1 MCGIIGGN
9 GFSNI
14 NQVEISLKKLLH
26 RGKDNSTIIEP
37 VTGLFMGHNRLAIQD
52 ISNTANQPFED
63 TDNDI
68 VVVFNGELWKNTIND
83 YSYLT
88 KEYKTKTNSS
98 DTELLAL
105 MYKKFGHKPIDFMK
119 RLDGMF
125 SFCIYDKKSNFLF
138 LGRDFIGRL
147 PFYYLERND
156 KKIAFASEIKALT
169 ESFKVNYHH
178 ANKNSKDRKKEVIRT
193 VTPGTC
199 MIYCL
204 ETGDIQSHTYFNFND
219 FLKKDTDSID
229 LGLEYYT
236 KELNLLLNKAVD
248 NELISD
254 VPICTILSGGIDS
267 VIITYL
273 LSKRVKNLKAFVV
286 NVTSGTRKAK
296 LKDDLYYA
304 REFSKEI
311 GIDLIE
317 VNVTKDDIVSKLG
330 ESIYASEDWKW
341 TQISPAVAQL
351 FLAKEIDEQGFKVVF
366 GGEGSDEIFASYGD
380 EFRWSWQDPKLYHS
394 KRVQLL
400 RELHRSNL
408 IRTNKAMM
416 YGGTV
421 ELRTPFLDKTLV
433 EFGLGTPTRYR
444 DEANGRGKI
453 MKYLLRKAFEG
464 EISDE
469 ILWRP
474 KKTFQVGCHTD
485 FLKQE
490 KETIKN
496 YFDDSFIKYD
506 DEIILKKFIN
516 V

>member
-1 MCGIIGGN
+1 M
-9 GFSNI
+9 
-14 NQVEISLKKLLH
+14 
-26 RGKDNSTIIEP
+26 
-37 VTGLFMGHNRLAIQD
+37 
-52 ISNTANQPFED
+52 
-63 TDNDI
+63 
-68 VVVFNGELWKNTIND
+68 
-83 YSYLT
+83 
-88 KEYKTKTNSS
+88 
-98 DTELLAL
+98 
-105 MYKKFGHKPIDFMK
+105 
-119 RLDGMF
+119 
-125 SFCIYDKKSNFLF
+125 
-138 LGRDFIGRL
+138 
-147 PFYYLERND
+147 
-156 KKIAFASEIKALT
+156 
-169 ESFKVNYHH
+169 
-178 ANKNSKDRKKEVIRT
+178 
-193 VTPGTC
+193 
-199 MIYCL
+199 
-204 ETGDIQSHTYFNFND
+204 
-219 FLKKDTDSID
+219 
-229 LGLEYYT
+229 
-236 KELNLLLNKAVD
+236 
-248 NELISD
+248 
-254 VPICTILSGGIDS
+254 
-267 VIITYL
+267 
-273 LSKRVKNLKAFVV
+273 
-286 NVTSGTRKAK
+286 
-296 LKDDLYYA
+296 
-304 REFSKEI
+304 
-311 GIDLIE
+311 
-317 VNVTKDDIVSKLG
+317 
-330 ESIYASEDWKW
+330 
-341 TQISPAVAQL
+341 

-380 EFRWSWQDPKLYHS
+380 VFRWSWQDPILYHS

-433 EFGLGTPTRYR
+433 EFGLQTPTRYR